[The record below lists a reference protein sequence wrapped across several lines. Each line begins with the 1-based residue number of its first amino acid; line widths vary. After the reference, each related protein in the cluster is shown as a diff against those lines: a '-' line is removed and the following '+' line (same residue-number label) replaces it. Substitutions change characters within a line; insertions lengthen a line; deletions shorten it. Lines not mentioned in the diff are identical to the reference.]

1 MGSFRVAHGS
11 SIDDVDNRILAAK
24 SALAE
29 VTHDL
34 QERSL
39 RWRQIESLCSFPII
53 NNRGLEYLQ
62 STLLLSLTSPQQ
74 QQLLQQQPPHLSS
87 ITRTSSDGAL
97 IESEESP

>member
-39 RWRQIESLCSFPII
+39 RWRQIESLCSFPVI

-74 QQLLQQQPPHLSS
+74 QPHAPHLSS

>member
-34 QERSL
+34 QERAL
-39 RWRQIESLCSFPII
+39 RWKQIESLCGFTIV

-62 STLLLSLTSPQQ
+62 STLLLSLSSPQQ
-74 QQLLQQQPPHLSS
+74 TPHVGS
-87 ITRTSSDGAL
+87 ITRTNSDGAL
-97 IESEESP
+97 VESEESL